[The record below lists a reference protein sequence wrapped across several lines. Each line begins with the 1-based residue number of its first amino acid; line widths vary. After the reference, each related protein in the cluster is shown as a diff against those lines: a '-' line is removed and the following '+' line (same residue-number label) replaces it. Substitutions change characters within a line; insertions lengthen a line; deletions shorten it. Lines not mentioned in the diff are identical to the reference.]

1 MFAFPFTFDLPDWP
15 AGKDQQLSQLTASVF
30 FLIIFSVPGNSV
42 QQIGL
47 SLPVIII
54 KQEESCQCQC
64 ACRDSAK
71 DKSSKSNTS
80 TVSVVAPQQPPEPPP
95 PPLPQPSEPPQH
107 PATSSSSC
115 CLPESASK
123 ASEVRLEI
131 PSSSSAQT
139 FSTVVSSSATNPSPS
154 DGLANMDV
162 SDFLSLQSP
171 ETAANIEALLLVA
184 DDFNM
189 ATDCNSNG
197 NP

>member
-1 MFAFPFTFDLPDWP
+1 MFCRTFGKQMIKNCFVLFTL
-15 AGKDQQLSQLTASVF
+15 
-30 FLIIFSVPGNSV
+30 FSGSSV

-71 DKSSKSNTS
+71 DKSSKSAS
-80 TVSVVAPQQPPEPPP
+80 SIVSAPTQPQPPEPPP
-95 PPLPQPSEPPQH
+95 PPPPPPSQPPEPPHH
-107 PATSSSSC
+107 PATSSSPSC
-115 CLPESASK
+115 CLPESSSK
-123 ASEVRLEI
+123 VGEVRLEA
-131 PSSSSAQT
+131 PSSSSSSSSSSSAQT
-139 FSTVVSSSATNPSPS
+139 FPTVVSSTATNPASS

-184 DDFNM
+184 DDFSM
-189 ATDCNSNG
+189 ATDG

>member
-1 MFAFPFTFDLPDWP
+1 MFL
-15 AGKDQQLSQLTASVF
+15 
-30 FLIIFSVPGNSV
+30 FSGNSV

-71 DKSSKSNTS
+71 DKSSKSAS
-80 TVSVVAPQQPPEPPP
+80 SIVSAPAQPQPSQPPP
-95 PPLPQPSEPPQH
+95 PPPSQHPEPQHH
-107 PATSSSSC
+107 PATSSPSC
-115 CLPESASK
+115 CLPESSSK
-123 ASEVRLEI
+123 VTEVRLEA
-131 PSSSSAQT
+131 PSSSSSSPSAQT
-139 FSTVVSSSATNPSPS
+139 FSTIVSSTATNPPSS

-171 ETAANIEALLLVA
+171 ETAANIEALLLVT

-189 ATDCNSNG
+189 ATDG